1 MVNGTKSLYKDYEKL
16 LIKND
21 ELSEENRNLKYSQ
34 LLLESQNK
42 TLRANEEKAKR
53 ELQELQIEHE
63 NLIKKKTMR

>member
-34 LLLESQNK
+34 WC
-42 TLRANEEKAKR
+42 
-53 ELQELQIEHE
+53 
-63 NLIKKKTMR
+63 